1 MNLQAKYSFLNQ
13 LDRKL
18 VPNRFIR
25 PFKKLAC
32 LPNCFYYNFVKLS
45 DVTELK
51 RWMVEEF
58 RKLSSKMGCM
68 QTEIH
73 QLTDTVEEMKNLLS
87 LNGRDAVPMRVKTL
101 NLPFNTFDEFEDFD
115 KKLANDKAVRE
126 ETVRKNY

>member
-1 MNLQAKYSFLNQ
+1 
-13 LDRKL
+13 
-18 VPNRFIR
+18 
-25 PFKKLAC
+25 
-32 LPNCFYYNFVKLS
+32 
-45 DVTELK
+45 
-51 RWMVEEF
+51 
-58 RKLSSKMGCM
+58 M

-101 NLPFNTFDEFEDFD
+101 NLPFNTIDDFEDFD